1 MSNLSS
7 PARGW
12 KQGSRNRQCNVSASI
27 AASQVGRVHDE
38 DKESDNDDHVG
49 DDEDDDNGNS
59 VENVRVDEMFV
70 DLTWLSLA
78 TILWHSG

>member
-1 MSNLSS
+1 MHL
-7 PARGW
+7 
-12 KQGSRNRQCNVSASI
+12 
-27 AASQVGRVHDE
+27 SQVGRVHDE

-70 DLTWLSLA
+70 DLT
-78 TILWHSG
+78 